1 MKWKKE
7 IDYENITPM
16 EIFKKFPNFRK
27 KILSLNILKLKNK
40 ENWKDLDLENLAWVE
55 KEKIEIVIPEFK
67 CIRRD
72 KEKQASI
79 WFPYFHQVFWFLLME
94 LKDVWFAISE
104 LERISNQFF
113 KFPNGII
120 VELDKRKNFNF

>member
-67 CIRRD
+67 IN
-72 KEKQASI
+72 
-79 WFPYFHQVFWFLLME
+79 FLNFQME
-94 LKDVWFAISE
+94 L
-104 LERISNQFF
+104 L
-113 KFPNGII
+113 
-120 VELDKRKNFNF
+120 